1 MAKKYKILS
10 LDGGGSWAIL
20 QVLTLEKIFQK
31 KYPNKIIKGHEVLRH
46 FDLVIANSGGSMVL
60 AALSCNWTFK
70 KILDLFQKEEIT
82 NAIFTKLKRKE
93 QYFPTNFLRFFNVKN
108 LGAKYSTTKKKQALV
123 DLLLVDDKK
132 PLNAINLTKLPN
144 IIGKDSLEIVVATF
158 DIINRRAK
166 FFRSNK
172 NSKARAEI
180 IANHDH
186 FDEVSLVEAIHGS
199 SNAPINYF
207 DFPAVFSPKNTR
219 KRFYLWDGALGGF
232 NNPVEAGLTEA
243 LANGIK
249 REDIYI
255 LSLGTAS
262 KITSNEIA
270 QKFRDEYYGTLFRKK
285 IIHNKEGYIDF
296 KKTLKKGTFLGRLI
310 KRPKKSFIGLK
321 FFKST
326 LSNMSQSILFEP
338 QTWSN
343 YSTCINLFSGD
354 LNKNDHEHRFIRLSP
369 QIVND
374 ESDEFIKQ
382 LYDLDMDI
390 TEKKELDLIIKC
402 FDKWEKSEII
412 NEPIQWSKTING
424 DYIFAKGHQT
434 FSDAMNDLNW
444 L

>member
-31 KYPNKIIKGHEVLRH
+31 KYPNKIIKGHEVLKH

-82 NAIFTKLKRKE
+82 SAIFTKLKRKE
-93 QYFPTNFLRFFNVKN
+93 QYFPTNLLRFFGVKN

-123 DLLLVDDKK
+123 DLLLVNDKK
-132 PLNAINLTKLPN
+132 PLNEINLAKLPN
-144 IIGKDSLEIVVATF
+144 IIGKDSLEIIVVTF

-180 IANHDH
+180 IANHNY

-243 LANGIK
+243 LANGIN

-262 KITSNEIA
+262 KIASNKIA

-285 IIHNKEGYIDF
+285 IKHNQKGHIDF
-296 KKTLKKGTFLGRLI
+296 KETLKKGTFLDRLI
-310 KRPKKSFIGLK
+310 KKPKKYFIGLN

-343 YSTCINLFSGD
+343 YSTCINLFSGN
-354 LNKNDHEHRFIRLSP
+354 LNKNDNEHRFIRLSP
-369 QIVND
+369 QIIND
-374 ESDEFIKQ
+374 ESDEFIRQ
-382 LYDLDMDI
+382 LYNLDMDI

-434 FSDAMNDLNW
+434 FNDAMNDLNW